1 MWINLT
7 PHQREGLKYLF
18 EELQVREDAGSPGCL
33 AGQIYGDGQM
43 RVGILSNAQ
52 TQYLNQLKL
61 GEPNVENTD
70 EPTDR

>member
-7 PHQREGLKYLF
+7 PSQREGLKYLF
-18 EELQVREDAGSPGCL
+18 EELQARDDAGSPGSL

-52 TQYLNQLKL
+52 TKYLNQLKL
-61 GEPNVENTD
+61 GEPNVEITD
-70 EPTDR
+70 EPTAR